1 MPGMPGAANMPAPV
15 ESPSAEPSSVEPSSA
30 EPSSVEPPATQTT
43 AVEPPAASPADTV
56 SEPATTSAES
66 SPQGETAVPAPTAS
80 ATSTADTASAAPAG
94 TEATE
99 TAAAQ
104 DSLVV
109 PSGSEFNRPPAEINP
124 DLPGQSV
131 APAQESVPA
140 VVGTT
145 DVPAPPAADTASA
158 SLPEP
163 SLDGPSAPPAPV
175 VDDAAPEL
183 ALATPPA
190 AAAGASPD
198 LAAPSAETSPE
209 AAELPPPPPL
219 TPEEEALAKTAP
231 AAEPSAAPVA
241 EPSAEPPAE
250 ALPAE
255 SAALPRVISPG
266 EDATDAGSAKT
277 ETTDEATLAD
287 KPKTGFST
295 EVPGVKVGGLPQIGV
310 APKVEEET
318 DIAAAPETALT
329 RNAIAFSNPEGKPT
343 FAIIL
348 IDDGSP
354 TLDRAA
360 LAALPIPVTFAL
372 DPMLPDIGKVAET
385 YRKGGHEV
393 VMLATGI
400 PKGATA
406 SDLEV
411 TFAAHDAALPQ
422 AVAVLD
428 LPEGGFQSDRKLSAD
443 VVGIV
448 GAGGRGVLTYD
459 AGLDSAAQ
467 VASRDQVPAAR
478 IFRKLDAEG
487 ESAPTI
493 RRYLDRAAFKAAQEG
508 AVTVIGSAQPE
519 TVAAILAWTVE
530 GRASQVALAPVSA
543 VLVTK

>member
-1 MPGMPGAANMPAPV
+1 MRGFASGVIWGAVVGALGLVVSSEMAPMPGTPVAANMPAP
-15 ESPSAEPSSVEPSSA
+15 A
-30 EPSSVEPPATQTT
+30 
-43 AVEPPAASPADTV
+43 EPPAAELSAVSQAEPAV
-56 SEPATTSAES
+56 SEQAPEPVAT
-66 SPQGETAVPAPTAS
+66 ETAAS
-80 ATSTADTASAAPAG
+80 G
-94 TEATE
+94 TEAPATAPKTTAAETE

-104 DSLVV
+104 DSLDV
-109 PSGSEFNRPPAEINP
+109 PSGSEFNRPPAEINAE
-124 DLPGQSV
+124 LPGQSA

-140 VVGTT
+140 VVGAT

-158 SLPEP
+158 GLPEP
-163 SLDGPSAPPAPV
+163 SLEGPAAPSAPVAEDSAPQ
-175 VDDAAPEL
+175 L
-183 ALATPPA
+183 ALATAPA
-190 AAAGASPD
+190 APGASPD
-198 LAAPSAETSPE
+198 LAAPAGETSPE

-219 TPEEEALAKTAP
+219 TPEEEALARTAP
-231 AAEPSAAPVA
+231 AAEA
-241 EPSAEPPAE
+241 PAE
-250 ALPAE
+250 E
-255 SAALPRVISPG
+255 GAALPRVISPG
-266 EDATDAGSAKT
+266 QDGTEAGTAKV
-277 ETTDEATLAD
+277 ETTGEATLPE
-287 KPKTGFST
+287 KPKTGFET
-295 EVPGVKVGGLPQIGV
+295 EVPGVKVGALPQIGV
-310 APKVEEET
+310 EPKADEET
-318 DIAAAPETALT
+318 DMAAAPETALT
-329 RNAIAFSNPEGKPT
+329 RNAVSFSNPEGKPA

-428 LPEGGFQSDRKLSAD
+428 LPEGGFQSDRKLAAD

-448 GAGGRGVLTYD
+448 GAGGRGILTYD

-467 VASRDQVPAAR
+467 VASRDQVPSAR

-487 ESAPTI
+487 ESASTI

-508 AVTVIGSAQPE
+508 AVTVIGSARPE
-519 TVAAILAWTVE
+519 TVATILSWTVE

-543 VLVTK
+543 VLTAK

>member
-1 MPGMPGAANMPAPV
+1 MRGFASGVIWGAVVGALGLVVSSEMAPMPGTPVAANMPAP
-15 ESPSAEPSSVEPSSA
+15 A
-30 EPSSVEPPATQTT
+30 
-43 AVEPPAASPADTV
+43 EPPAAEPSAVSQAEPPV
-56 SEPATTSAES
+56 SEQVPEPVAT
-66 SPQGETAVPAPTAS
+66 ETAAS
-80 ATSTADTASAAPAG
+80 G
-94 TEATE
+94 TEAPATAPQTTAAETE

-104 DSLVV
+104 DSLDV
-109 PSGSEFNRPPAEINP
+109 PSGSEFNRPPAEINAE
-124 DLPGQSV
+124 LPGQSA

-140 VVGTT
+140 VVGAT

-158 SLPEP
+158 GLPEP
-163 SLDGPSAPPAPV
+163 SLEGPAAPSAPVAEDSAPQ
-175 VDDAAPEL
+175 L
-183 ALATPPA
+183 ALATAPA
-190 AAAGASPD
+190 APGASPD
-198 LAAPSAETSPE
+198 LAAPAGETSPE

-219 TPEEEALAKTAP
+219 TPEEEALARTAP
-231 AAEPSAAPVA
+231 AEEA
-241 EPSAEPPAE
+241 PAE
-250 ALPAE
+250 E
-255 SAALPRVISPG
+255 GAALPRVISPG
-266 EDATDAGSAKT
+266 QDGAEAGTAKV
-277 ETTDEATLAD
+277 ETTGEATLPE
-287 KPKTGFST
+287 KPKTGFET
-295 EVPGVKVGGLPQIGV
+295 EVPGVKVGALPQIGV
-310 APKVEEET
+310 EPKADEET
-318 DIAAAPETALT
+318 DMAAAPETALT
-329 RNAIAFSNPEGKPT
+329 RNAVSFSNPEGKPA

-448 GAGGRGVLTYD
+448 GAGGRGILTYD

-467 VASRDQVPAAR
+467 VASRDQVPSAR

-487 ESAPTI
+487 ESASTI

-508 AVTVIGSAQPE
+508 AVTVIGSARPE
-519 TVAAILAWTVE
+519 TVATILSWTVE

-543 VLVTK
+543 VLTAK